1 MTTTRKY
8 YDSLIDAFTRINKSN
23 VNEPKEYFDAKS
35 ELSHLINRIL
45 KFDLFPLT
53 FTSDFFDLLESESIK
68 DFDNQKITLVNEL
81 HFELIECLWTTRL
94 RFGGELIQYIAKIK
108 IALLNL
114 NIKELEL
121 FEKIKTEPT
130 HNYFPESYNFESDK
144 EKNQR
149 IKKIRAF
156 SKTGPKKKK
165 LIIKKKDYTDLEN
178 ILITNISNYRGYI
191 MEHYPSLADNFS
203 FCNKKVIAYITEA
216 MSSDIFEFR
225 IHSYFSTNGDNS
237 VKLHHQF
244 YDFYPS
250 YFHNLEEITDKF
262 AGAHISSL
270 KKEDLSFRN
279 PFSISNI
286 HWELIEIFIQN
297 SSGYEIEEFC
307 TFLLKCK
314 EYKINKGD
322 LSKDIDYDISATKEK
337 KSFAFEIFHHK
348 SRSIAKI
355 KARITNIKKTSS
367 ELIPSFIFTSFPGE
381 EIYKILKDENIK
393 TIILQDLIRKHFEV
407 ENSQIIHWY
416 IKSKIPTL
424 RIKSNSFE
432 LKFEGENLISKLE
445 KCVPGEKNWSEYE
458 SIGVDIFSFLFK
470 DNFKKYLS
478 EEQIENNLKNHRRD
492 LLVNNNPADLTSF
505 WSDVKRNYNCSAIII
520 DFKNYSNKLNSTNF
534 FSVSKYTKKGVGDFA
549 IVFSRKGIDKTAKI
563 EQSELFGN
571 GKLMLEFNDSE
582 LVEMIREKIIGK
594 DPIDRLES
602 KKFELV
608 KKY

>member
-8 YDSLIDAFTRINKSN
+8 YESLIDTFTRINKSSA
-23 VNEPKEYFDAKS
+23 NEPKEYFEAKL
-35 ELSHLINRIL
+35 ELSNLINRIL

-53 FTSDFFDLLESESIK
+53 FSSDFFDLLESESIK
-68 DFDNQKITLVNEL
+68 DFDDQKIKLVNEL
-81 HFELIECLWTTRL
+81 HLELIECLWTTRL
-94 RFGGELIQYIAKIK
+94 RFGGELIQYISKIK
-108 IALLNL
+108 IALLSL
-114 NIKELEL
+114 NIEELEL
-121 FEKIKTEPT
+121 FEKIKTAPI
-130 HNYFPESYNFESDK
+130 HNYFPEDYNFKSNK
-144 EKNQR
+144 EKTQR
-149 IKKIRAF
+149 IKEIKAF
-156 SKTGPKKKK
+156 SKTGPKKKNS
-165 LIIKKKDYTDLEN
+165 IIKKKDYTTLEN
-178 ILITNISNYRGYI
+178 KLVTDITNYRGYI
-191 MEHYPSLADNFS
+191 IEHYPSLSDNFS

-216 MSSDIFEFR
+216 MPADIFEFR
-225 IHSYFSTNGDNS
+225 IHSYITTNGDNS
-237 VKLHHQF
+237 IKLHHQF

-262 AGAHISSL
+262 AGAHITSL
-270 KKEDLSFRN
+270 KKEDFSFRN

-297 SSGYEIEEFC
+297 SSGYEIEEFS

-314 EYKINKGD
+314 GYKINKGN
-322 LSKDIDYDISATKEK
+322 LSKDNNYDISATKENK
-337 KSFAFEIFHHK
+337 AFAFEIFHHK

-355 KARITNIKKTSS
+355 KARITNINKTSS
-367 ELIPSFIFTSFPGE
+367 ELIPSFIFTSFPGD
-381 EIYKILKDENIK
+381 EIYKILKEENIK
-393 TIILQDLIRKHFEV
+393 TIILQELVREHFEV

-416 IKSKIPTL
+416 IKSKIPSL

-432 LKFEGENLISKLE
+432 LKFEGENLVSKLE

-458 SIGVDIFSFLFK
+458 SIGVEIFSFLFK

-492 LLVNNNPADLTSF
+492 LLVNNNPSDLTSF
-505 WSDVKRNYNCSAIII
+505 WSDVKRNFNCSAIIV
-520 DFKNYSNKLNSTNF
+520 DFKNYSSKLNSTNF
-534 FSVSKYTKKGVGDFA
+534 FSVSKYTKKNVGDFA

-571 GKLMLEFNDSE
+571 GKLLLEFNDSE
-582 LVEMIREKIIGK
+582 LIEMIREKIIGK

>member
-8 YDSLIDAFTRINKSN
+8 YESLINAFTRINKSN
-23 VNEPKEYFDAKS
+23 VNEPKEYFDAKL

-53 FTSDFFDLLESESIK
+53 FSSDFFDLLESESIK
-68 DFDNQKITLVNEL
+68 DFDNQKIKLVNEL

-94 RFGGELIQYIAKIK
+94 RFGGELIQYISKIK
-108 IALLNL
+108 IALLSL

-121 FEKIKTEPT
+121 FEKIKTAPI
-130 HNYFPESYNFESDK
+130 HNYFPENYNFKSNK
-144 EKNQR
+144 EKTQK
-149 IKKIRAF
+149 IKEIKAF
-156 SKTGPKKKK
+156 SKTGPQKKNV
-165 LIIKKKDYTDLEN
+165 IIKKKDYINLEN
-178 ILITNISNYRGYI
+178 KLVTDISNYRGYI
-191 MEHYPSLADNFS
+191 MEHYPSLSDNFS

-216 MSSDIFEFR
+216 MPADIFEFR
-225 IHSYFSTNGDNS
+225 IHSYITTNGDNS
-237 VKLHHQF
+237 VKLQHQF

-262 AGAHISSL
+262 AGAYIASL
-270 KKEDLSFRN
+270 KKEDFSFRN
-279 PFSISNI
+279 PFSINNI

-297 SSGYEIEEFC
+297 SSGYEIEEFIM
-307 TFLLKCK
+307 FLLKCK
-314 EYKINKGD
+314 GYKINKRNS
-322 LSKDIDYDISATKEK
+322 SKDINYDIFAIKEK

-355 KARITNIKKTSS
+355 KARITNINKTSS
-367 ELIPSFIFTSFPGE
+367 ELIPSFIFTSFPGD
-381 EIYKILKDENIK
+381 EIYKILKEEKIK
-393 TIILQDLIRKHFEV
+393 TIILQDLIREHFEV

-416 IKSKIPTL
+416 IKSKIPSL
-424 RIKSNSFE
+424 SIKSNSFE
-432 LKFEGENLISKLE
+432 LKFEGENLISKLK
-445 KCVPGEKNWSEYE
+445 KCVPGERNWSEYE

-492 LLVNNNPADLTSF
+492 LLVNNNPSDLTSF
-505 WSDVKRNYNCSAIII
+505 WADVKRNYNCSAIII

-534 FSVSKYTKKGVGDFA
+534 FNVSKYTKKNVGNFA

-571 GKLMLEFNDSE
+571 GKLLLEFNDSE
-582 LVEMIREKIIGK
+582 LIEMIREKIIGK